1 MNKTKPIKRKAV
13 TRSTSAEDDSL
24 SLWVKH
30 LGKSLLFTVL
40 SGFVI
45 LLILS
50 LIAYFY
56 KDPNT
61 LILPLALA
69 GAAITAF
76 LGGIWAV
83 RIHGRSAL
91 ICGLLNG
98 CLFMGTMMLLS
109 LFFTDRGA
117 GYSTGVACLLH
128 AGVPLF
134 SVLGAYS
141 GLRRS
146 PKKKSRKHSKAA

>member
-1 MNKTKPIKRKAV
+1 MNKTKPVKRKTAARATV
-13 TRSTSAEDDSL
+13 AEEDSPA
-24 SLWVKH
+24 LWVKH

-40 SGFVI
+40 SGFGI

-56 KDPNT
+56 KDPNA

-69 GAAITAF
+69 GAALTAF

-83 RIHGRSAL
+83 RIHGHSAL

-98 CLFMGTMMLLS
+98 CLLMGLMMLLS

-117 GYSTGVACLLH
+117 GYSTGIACLLH
-128 AGVPLF
+128 AGVPFL

-146 PKKKSRKHSKAA
+146 PKKKNRNHSKTA